1 MNFENTLEFAQQLDK
16 EDPLKK
22 YREQFYIPIVHGKE
36 SIYFNGNSL
45 GLQPKSAQD
54 AVLNEMEDWAN
65 FGGEG
70 HWNARH
76 PWIKYHDMFPSLVAP
91 IVGAL
96 PEEIAVMNNLTV
108 NLHLLLASF
117 YRPTRERFKIIVE
130 EKGFPSDQYAI
141 TSHIQLAGLSVE
153 DTLIEVKPREGE
165 HCIRN
170 EDVIKAIK
178 DSGDSL
184 ALVIIGGVNYYTGQV
199 FDMKSITAAAHEVG
213 AKCGF
218 DLAHAAGNIELHLH
232 DWDVDFACWCTYKYL
247 NSSPGGVGGAFINKR
262 YHTDKDV
269 LRMAGWWG
277 NNKESRFDMEKN
289 FDPIPSAEGW
299 MVSCT
304 PLLPMAVH
312 KAALDMFAQI
322 GFKRIVE
329 KGKNLSAYLLYVLND
344 INEGA
349 AKKVIE
355 VITPTNEDE
364 HGCQVSMLMLENGK
378 HIFDIL
384 HKNSVIA
391 DWREPN
397 VIRIAPVPLY
407 NKYEDVYTFG
417 QIIKNALNSN

>member
-1 MNFENTLEFAQQLDK
+1 MNFENTLEFAQKLDK

-70 HWNARH
+70 HWNARN
-76 PWIKYHDMFPSLVAP
+76 PWIKYHDMFPSKVAP

-96 PEEIAVMNNLTV
+96 PEEIVIMNNLTV
-108 NLHLLLASF
+108 NLHLLLATF
-117 YRPTRERFKIIVE
+117 YRPTKERFKIIVE
-130 EKGFPSDQYAI
+130 EKAFPSDQYAI
-141 TSHIQLAGLSVE
+141 TSHIQLAGLPVE
-153 DTLIEVKPREGE
+153 DTLIEVKPRAGE

-170 EDVIKAIK
+170 EDVIEAIK
-178 DSGDSL
+178 ECGDSL

-199 FDMKSITAAAHEVG
+199 FDMKSITASAHEVG

-218 DLAHAAGNIELHLH
+218 DLAHAAGNIELQLH

-262 YHTDKDV
+262 FHTDKDV

-277 NNKESRFDMEKN
+277 NNKKTRFDMEKT
-289 FDPIPSAEGW
+289 FDPIPTAEGW
-299 MVSCT
+299 SVSCT

-312 KAALDMFAQI
+312 KAALEMFAQI

-329 KGKNLSAYLLYVLND
+329 KSKKLSAYLLYVLND
-344 INEGA
+344 INESA
-349 AKKVIE
+349 DKKVIE
-355 VITPTNEDE
+355 IITPTNEKE

-384 HKNSVIA
+384 RKNSVVA

-407 NKYEDVYTFG
+407 NNYEDVYTFG
-417 QIIKNALNSN
+417 QIIKNALKSH